1 MKLKYRTDLS
11 DDVDHALVDA
21 RVRTDLE
28 ERVSPKSGFE
38 KRDKSR
44 TLKNGVLKK
53 KNVNAILHSIS
64 SGKVK

>member
-1 MKLKYRTDLS
+1 MKLKYRTDLT

-53 KNVNAILHSIS
+53 
-64 SGKVK
+64 